1 MLPILYQSHDFVLYA
16 YPFLMGIGW
25 GLGLQLYFSLLAE
38 KKISRTSILLIG
50 LFASSWIGA
59 KLLFYLTVGEKFGT
73 YIDQISFWTG
83 GGFVYYGGL
92 IGGLLYLLL
101 FHLLIR
107 KITLIE
113 INAFVPSLALGHG
126 IGRVGCLLAG
136 CCFGKETS
144 AWWGMHLHGVS
155 RIPTQAIEA
164 LILFLLCYF
173 FWKQRKNQKEL
184 FSQYLLI
191 YGVSRIGLE
200 VMRDDEIRGLWG
212 LLTPSQWISVFL
224 ILLALT
230 IRKFSNSQKFQP

>member
-38 KKISRTSILLIG
+38 KKIPRTSILLIG
-50 LFASSWIGA
+50 LFVSSWIGA

-83 GGFVYYGGL
+83 GGFVFYGGL

-107 KITLIE
+107 KITLTE

-173 FWKQRKNQKEL
+173 FWKQRKNEKEL
-184 FSQYLLI
+184 FTQYLLI
-191 YGVSRIGLE
+191 YGISRIGIE
-200 VMRDDEIRGLWG
+200 AMRDDEIRGLWG

-230 IRKFSNSQKFQP
+230 IRKLSNSQKFQP